1 MSSSANCRS
10 HSRVKTISDPAF
22 ASLVQGMPAD
32 IDRIVLDTNVCLDLF
47 VFDDPRCGRLRDAL
61 HAGEVVAVTDDPC
74 RNEWMRVLRYP
85 ELRLDETTRAVAA
98 ARFDSTMKHRLP
110 LPSEEAALPP
120 LPRCRDPDDQK
131 FLELALR
138 TGARW
143 LLTRD
148 DHLLALAKRT
158 KRDGLFAILTPSE
171 WCSMRT

>member
-1 MSSSANCRS
+1 
-10 HSRVKTISDPAF
+10 
-22 ASLVQGMPAD
+22 MPGD

-47 VFDDPRCGRLRDAL
+47 VFDDPRCEHLRAAL
-61 HAGEVVAVTDDPC
+61 HAGEVVAMTDDAC
-74 RNEWMRVLRYP
+74 RAEWMRVLRYP
-85 ELRLDETTRAVAA
+85 ELRLDEALREAAA
-98 ARFDSTMKHRLP
+98 ARFDGLMKPPSL
-110 LPSEEAALPP
+110 LPSEEAGLPP

-138 TGARW
+138 TRARW

-158 KRDGLFAILTPSE
+158 RRQGLFAILRPSD

>member
-1 MSSSANCRS
+1 MSSSASCRS
-10 HSRVKTISDPAF
+10 RSRVKTISDPAF
-22 ASLVQGMPAD
+22 EALLQGMSAD

-47 VFDDPRCGRLRDAL
+47 VFDDPRCERLRDAL

-74 RNEWMRVLRYP
+74 RDEWMRVLRYP
-85 ELRLDETTRAVAA
+85 DLRLDEAMGAVAL

-110 LPSEEAALPP
+110 LPSEEVGLSP

-138 TGARW
+138 TSARW

-158 KRDGLFAILTPSE
+158 RREGLFEILTPSE
-171 WCSMRT
+171 WCSKRP